1 MRVKIITLFLL
12 SFFSLCTMQALSKS
26 NFDLPEQIEKSDI
39 PPGMTEIN
47 MEGTLIYYNPGQ
59 YSVEA
64 FLCRSYVQVN
74 FHQNFGY
81 VNLTLIGDTG
91 DLVYSGNVN
100 TAVQQTVY
108 IPIAGIPSGNY
119 TLVLDNANGEA
130 EGDFAKQ

>member
-1 MRVKIITLFLL
+1 
-12 SFFSLCTMQALSKS
+12 MQALSNS
-26 NFDLPEQIEKSDI
+26 NCDLPEQIETQDT
-39 PPGMTEIN
+39 PPN
-47 MEGTLIYYNPGQ
+47 GTKIDLRGDLDCNTGPD
-59 YSVEA
+59 SVEA

-81 VNLTLIGDTG
+81 VNLTLIGETG
-91 DLVYSGNVN
+91 NMVYSGNVN

-130 EGDFAKQ
+130 EGEFSKQ

>member
-1 MRVKIITLFLL
+1 MRIKTITLFLL
-12 SFFSLCTMQALSKS
+12 SFFSLCTMQALSNS
-26 NFDLPEQIEKSDI
+26 NGDLPEQIEKSDI

-47 MEGTLIYYNPGQ
+47 MEGTLVYYNPDQ
-59 YSVEA
+59 NSVEA

-81 VNLTLIGDTG
+81 VNLTLIGETG
-91 DLVYSGNVN
+91 NMVYSGNVN

>member
-1 MRVKIITLFLL
+1 MKKFLPLVLVCFL
-12 SFFSLCTMQALSKS
+12 STCVIEAKSLSSKTI
-26 NFDLPEQIEKSDI
+26 LQIETPDD
-39 PPGMTEIN
+39 PPATNKIDLFGDLVLSA
-47 MEGTLIYYNPGQ
+47 GPD
-59 YSVEA
+59 SVEA

-81 VNLTLIGDTG
+81 VNLTLIGETG
-91 DLVYSGNVN
+91 NMVYSGNVN

>member
-1 MRVKIITLFLL
+1 MKKFLPLVLVCFLSANAIGTEAVSRQTVSLKIETP
-12 SFFSLCTMQALSKS
+12 
-26 NFDLPEQIEKSDI
+26 NNPHGE
-39 PPGMTEIN
+39 
-47 MEGTLIYYNPGQ
+47 TLIVLHGDLLTNPGSN
-59 YSVEA
+59 SVEA

-81 VNLTLIGDTG
+81 VNLTLIGETG
-91 DLVYSGNVN
+91 NMVYSGNVN

>member
-12 SFFSLCTMQALSKS
+12 SFFSLVVTRAMSIDKT
-26 NFDLPEQIEKSDI
+26 DV
-39 PPGMTEIN
+39 PPNSTEIVLN
-47 MEGTLIYYNPGQ
+47 GNWDCNAGPD
-59 YSVEA
+59 SVEA

-81 VNLTLIGDTG
+81 VNLTLIGETG
-91 DLVYSGNVN
+91 NMVYSGNVN

-108 IPIAGIPSGNY
+108 IPIAGIPNGNY